1 MTVSL
6 VLKIILLSS
15 SSEQWS
21 QLSTMIYDVANHT
34 GLGKLLDCFI
44 DGCEFTKD

>member
-6 VLKIILLSS
+6 VLKGILLSS

-21 QLSTMIYDVANHT
+21 QLSTMIYDVVNHT